1 MTKEELDKMTPEEK
15 RVRIAEI
22 CGWTGTL
29 HDEGTAWGMA
39 PETMVI
45 LRSAAEHPFKCL
57 FELPDYLNDL
67 NAMAEAE
74 KSLLKDG
81 QLSQKSFMYA
91 QHLIRMNGGCQ
102 DGTPL
107 HGPMWKILT
116 SSSEMRADA
125 FLLTIG

>member
-29 HDEGTAWGMA
+29 CDEGTAWGMA

-45 LRSAAEHPFKCL
+45 LRSVAEHPFKCL

-74 KSLLKDG
+74 KALEGLERTSLYPDYLRMVYNRDRG
-81 QLSQKSFMYA
+81 VFQSTPEPCAVYATASQ
-91 QHLIRMNGGCQ
+91 
-102 DGTPL
+102 
-107 HGPMWKILT
+107 
-116 SSSEMRADA
+116 RADA
-125 FLLTIG
+125 FLLTLG